1 MHNTV
6 TPFSRTNPPTYDSTV
21 TESVLFSIIVP
32 CFNEAE
38 VLPEF
43 HRKTLTILKAMNVPF
58 ELLYVNDGSE
68 DQTQL
73 LIDQYAQRRSVRALH
88 LSRNFGKESA
98 MNAGIDYA
106 KGQAIIFMDAD
117 LQDPPEFIPEMINA
131 WLDGHD
137 IVNMK
142 RKGRQGDTATKKLTA
157 KLYYR
162 LMKKLNPSFVIP
174 EQVSDFRL
182 IGPKPLAALK
192 AMPERM
198 MVMKGMI
205 PWLGFNTTEILYDR
219 VAREAGQTKW
229 NYWGL
234 IDLAVEGIISFSK
247 KPIRWYSL
255 SAAFITVLT
264 TGFIALDGLIN
275 GWGLNHLFIGLLA
288 FLSLGIGL
296 IGEYIGAVL
305 IETKQRP
312 SYLISRFVERK
323 QDSDAH
329 SGHSSNIA
337 NHFEEGVDHVQ

>member
-1 MHNTV
+1 MFNKV
-6 TPFSRTNPPTYDSTV
+6 TPLLKDKKDTTLTSR
-21 TESVLFSIIVP
+21 SVLFTVIVP

-43 HRKTLTILKAMNVPF
+43 QKQTLAVLDQMQVPY
-58 ELLYVNDGSE
+58 ELLYVNDGST
-68 DQTQL
+68 DATQA
-73 LIDQYAQRRSVRALH
+73 LIDQYTQNLGVRALH

-117 LQDPPEFIPEMINA
+117 LQDPPQLIPQMVNT
-131 WLDGHD
+131 WLDGFD

-142 RKGRQGDTATKKLTA
+142 RKGRQGDTTTKKVTA
-157 KLYYR
+157 KLYYC

-192 AMPERM
+192 TMPERM

-205 PWLGFNTTEILYDR
+205 PWLGFNTTEILYNR
-219 VAREAGQTKW
+219 VAREAGLTKW

-234 IDLAVEGIISFSK
+234 IDLAIEGIISFSK
-247 KPIRWYSL
+247 KPIRWYTFGSILISL
-255 SAAFITVLT
+255 CTAMAISFDVAQQGA
-264 TGFIALDGLIN
+264 D
-275 GWGLNHLFIGLLA
+275 LNHFISFVLA
-288 FLSLGIGL
+288 FLSLGIAL
-296 IGEYIGAVL
+296 IGEYIGAIL

-312 SYLISRFVERK
+312 TYLISKLVERK
-323 QDSDAH
+323 STVEPTVSDNLNDQDAYIKGD
-329 SGHSSNIA
+329 
-337 NHFEEGVDHVQ
+337 VDHV

>member
-1 MHNTV
+1 MQNKV
-6 TPFSRTNPPTYDSTV
+6 TPIVRSNVSYGSISQTD
-21 TESVLFSIIVP
+21 EVLFTIIVP

-43 HRKTLTILKAMNVPF
+43 QKKTMDVLKEMDVAF
-58 ELLYVNDGSE
+58 EILYVNDGSS
-68 DQTQL
+68 DQTQS
-73 LIDQYAQRRSVRALH
+73 LIDQYAQRPEVRALH

-106 KGQAIIFMDAD
+106 KGQAILFMDAD
-117 LQDPPEFIPEMINA
+117 LQDPPVLIPQMVDA
-131 WLDGHD
+131 WLTGYD

-142 RKGRQGDTATKKLTA
+142 RKGRQGDTATKKITA
-157 KLYYR
+157 KIYYS

-219 VAREAGQTKW
+219 VAREAGYTKW

-234 IDLAVEGIISFSK
+234 IDLAIEGIISFSK
-247 KPIRWYSL
+247 KPIRWYTLAALFVTLMALGTVIYDAASL
-255 SAAFITVLT
+255 GFSINHVIT
-264 TGFIALDGLIN
+264 II
-275 GWGLNHLFIGLLA
+275 LA
-288 FLSLGIGL
+288 FLSLGIAL
-296 IGEYIGAVL
+296 VGEYIGAVL

-312 SYLISRFVERK
+312 NYLISKLVEKRPQEELGLAEK
-323 QDSDAH
+323 SDQAH
-329 SGHSSNIA
+329 VKLDG
-337 NHFEEGVDHVQ
+337 GLDHV

>member
-1 MHNTV
+1 MFNKV
-6 TPFSRTNPPTYDSTV
+6 TPLLKDNNDTHLISR
-21 TESVLFSIIVP
+21 SVLFTVIVP

-38 VLPEF
+38 ALPEF
-43 HRKTLTILKAMNVPF
+43 QKQTLAVLDQMQVPY
-58 ELLYVNDGSE
+58 ELLYVNDGST
-68 DQTQL
+68 DDTQA
-73 LIDQYAQRRSVRALH
+73 LIDQYAKNIGVRALH

-117 LQDPPEFIPEMINA
+117 LQDPPQLIPQMINT
-131 WLDGHD
+131 WLDGFD

-142 RKGRQGDTATKKLTA
+142 RKGRQGDTTTKKLTA
-157 KLYYR
+157 KLYYC

-192 AMPERM
+192 TMPERM

-219 VAREAGQTKW
+219 VAREAGFTKW

-234 IDLAVEGIISFSK
+234 IDLAIEGIISFSK
-247 KPIRWYSL
+247 KPIRWYTFGAIFL
-255 SAAFITVLT
+255 SIITAVAISVDVIQQGAGLSHIIAFVLT
-264 TGFIALDGLIN
+264 F
-275 GWGLNHLFIGLLA
+275 LL
-288 FLSLGIGL
+288 LGIAL
-296 IGEYIGAVL
+296 IGEYIGAIL

-312 SYLISRFVERK
+312 SYLISKLVERK
-323 QDSDAH
+323 STIEPTEID
-329 SGHSSNIA
+329 NINDQA
-337 NHFEEGVDHVQ
+337 VLLKGDVDHV

>member
-1 MHNTV
+1 MHNIV
-6 TPFSRTNPPTYDSTV
+6 TPFGPPERKLNR

-32 CFNEAE
+32 CYNEAE

-43 HRKTLTILKAMNVPF
+43 HRQTMLILKDMNVPF
-58 ELLYVNDGSE
+58 ELLYVNDGSH
-68 DQTQL
+68 DHTQN
-73 LIDQYAQRRSVRALH
+73 LIDQYAQRRGVQALH

-117 LQDPPEFIPEMINA
+117 LQDPPELIPDMINM
-131 WLDGHD
+131 WLEGYD

-142 RKGRQGDTATKKLTA
+142 RKGRQGDTTTKKLTA
-157 KLYYR
+157 KIYYR
-162 LMKKLNPSFVIP
+162 LMKKLNPSFLIP

-182 IGPKPLAALK
+182 IGPKPLTALK

-229 NYWGL
+229 NYWSL

-255 SAAFITVLT
+255 SAAFVMILSTSL
-264 TGFIALDGLIN
+264 IAIDGLFS
-275 GWGLNHLFIGLLA
+275 GWELNHLIIGLLA
-288 FLSLGIGL
+288 FLIAGIGL
-296 IGEYIGAVL
+296 VGEYIGAVL

-312 SYLISRFVERK
+312 NYLISRYVERGVGK
-323 QDSDAH
+323 EA
-329 SGHSSNIA
+329 
-337 NHFEEGVDHVQ
+337 EENVKDISFYEKGVDHV